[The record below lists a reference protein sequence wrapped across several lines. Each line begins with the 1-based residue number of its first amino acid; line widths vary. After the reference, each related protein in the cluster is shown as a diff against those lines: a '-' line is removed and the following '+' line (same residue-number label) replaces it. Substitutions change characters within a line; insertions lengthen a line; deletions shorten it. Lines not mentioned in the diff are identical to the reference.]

1 MSKSSKSKD
10 LKAERKRQPWR
21 ENIEALSMAIV
32 VALVL
37 KVFILEV
44 SKIPSGSMQPTL
56 MGNPAAGVFDRVIVD
71 KVSFQFRDPK
81 RFEIIVFRH
90 PLERSRN
97 MVKRVIG
104 MPDEWLRIQNGDV
117 WTRRTESDD
126 WQVLRRPESVQ
137 GDMWRPLGES
147 TGLLSDWKTDSAVGW
162 KIEGDSIEA
171 RGAGRAQYR
180 PDGGV
185 RNEYFDGYHEALAQK
200 LGPIP
205 PSAGEYPVG
214 DLRLDFEVELQEDC
228 NELVVELSEG
238 LSTYRFLLPGP
249 SSTEGSRP
257 SVTAEDRA
265 VRRDPG
271 TGERIPNEPRS
282 EQADEAWRARAG
294 SGYDLRVQ
302 NLDDRLQLYIDGDLL
317 LEMEVAPVA
326 NQSSGL
332 AVELLGGGGEIDDLE
347 VYRDV
352 YYLTG
357 SLPAMG
363 TYIEPGNYFMLGD
376 NTLDSADGREWKKI
390 LVEFE
395 REGEQVELAGNF
407 RGGNDPL
414 DTNPYPGLSPGQEG
428 EVRFRDLYGE
438 RHHLSGRMGAGLEG
452 HHTVPRELVQGRAVA
467 VFWPIQ
473 PFTGVWRLGWV
484 H

>member
-10 LKAERKRQPWR
+10 AKAERKRQPWR

-71 KVSFQFRDPK
+71 KVSFQFRDPE

-97 MVKRVIG
+97 MVKRVVG
-104 MPDEWLRIQNGDV
+104 MPDEWLRIQNGDI
-117 WTRRTESDD
+117 WTRKAESDG

-137 GDMWRPLGES
+137 DDMWRPLGES
-147 TGLLSDWKTDSAVGW
+147 TGLLSDWKPDSVVGW
-162 KIEGDSIEA
+162 KVEGDSIEA

-180 PDGGV
+180 PGGV
-185 RNEYFDGYHEALAQK
+185 RNEYFDGYHEALAEK
-200 LGPIP
+200 LGPLP

-214 DLRLDFEVELQEDC
+214 DLRLDFDA
-228 NELVVELSEG
+228 ELVESCDELVIELSEG
-238 LSTYRFLLPGP
+238 LVTYRFRLPGP
-249 SSTEGSRP
+249 AAAESARP
-257 SVTAEDRA
+257 SVRVEDRA
-265 VRRDPG
+265 VRRDPE
-271 TGERIPNEPRS
+271 TGERIPNEPLHL
-282 EQADEAWRARAG
+282 QADEAWRARAG
-294 SGYDLRVQ
+294 SGYDVRAQ
-302 NLDDRLQLYIDGDLL
+302 NLDDLLQLYVDGDLL
-317 LEMEVAPVA
+317 LELEVAPVA

-332 AVELLGGGGEIDDLE
+332 AVELAGGGGELDDLE

-357 SLPAMG
+357 SLPAEG
-363 TYIEPGNYFMLGD
+363 THIAPGNYFMLGD
-376 NTLDSADGREWKKI
+376 NTLDSADGREWKQV
-390 LVEFE
+390 LLEVE
-395 REGEQVELAGNF
+395 REGEQVVLAGNF

-414 DTNPYPGLSPGQEG
+414 DTNPYPNLAPGQER

-438 RHHLSGRMGAGLEG
+438 RHHISGRMATALEA
-452 HHTVPRELVQGRAVA
+452 HHTVPRELIQGRAVA
-467 VFWPIQ
+467 IFWPIQ
-473 PFTGVWRLGWV
+473 PFTGVWRLGWI